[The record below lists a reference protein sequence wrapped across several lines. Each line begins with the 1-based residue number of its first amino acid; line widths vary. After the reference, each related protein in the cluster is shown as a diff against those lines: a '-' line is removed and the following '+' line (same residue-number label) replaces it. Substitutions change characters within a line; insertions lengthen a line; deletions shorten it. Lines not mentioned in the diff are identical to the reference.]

1 MRARHLVEQGREFH
15 HNSADPR
22 RYKYKNGKRMTD
34 TGGSRVSIH
43 GEWSSRWAFV
53 LATSGSAIGLGSIWK
68 FPYITGVNGGGA
80 FVLVYLACITLI
92 GLPIMVAEVLMGRRA
107 RQSPINAMR
116 ALTAQAGAS
125 KAWRLLGWSGVAAG
139 FLILSYYTVIAGWSV
154 GYIFNA
160 LSGKFTGAGAAE
172 VIGIFERMIA
182 SPLHMLALHTL
193 FMIMTVAVVA
203 RGVQNGLE
211 RAVTLMMPALFVLVI
226 MLVLYAMTTGA
237 FMQGVRFMFEPDFSQ
252 LTATGVMV
260 AMGHA
265 FFTLSLGMGAVMV
278 YGSYMPA
285 NTSIIGASVMVI
297 AMDTVISLLSG
308 VMIFPLVFAYGLEP
322 GQGPGLMFQTLPIA
336 FGAMPGGVLI
346 GAAFFLLLTFAAWS
360 SAISLVEPAVA
371 WMVENHG
378 LSRPTA
384 CTLMGVAAWLFGFV
398 TIFSFNIWSQYR
410 WFDRSLFDLLDFV
423 TANIMLPLGGIFIA
437 LFTGWVLPRDVTASE
452 LGTSARVY
460 AAWRIL
466 VRYVAPVGVFIV
478 LLNLLGMIRGG

>member
-1 MRARHLVEQGREFH
+1 
-15 HNSADPR
+15 
-22 RYKYKNGKRMTD
+22 MTD
-34 TGGSRVSIH
+34 TGGGRVSIH
-43 GEWSSRWAFV
+43 GEWSSRWAFI

-116 ALTAQAGAS
+116 TLTAEVGATR
-125 KAWRLLGWSGVAAG
+125 AWRLLGWAGVVAG
-139 FLILSYYTVIAGWSV
+139 FLILSYYTVIAGWAV

-160 LSGKFTGAGAAE
+160 LSGKFTGADAAE
-172 VIGIFERMIA
+172 VTGIFENMI
-182 SPLHMLALHTL
+182 SNPVHMLALHTL
-193 FMIMTVAVVA
+193 FMIMTVTVVA

-226 MLVLYAMTTGA
+226 ALVFYAMTTGA

-285 NTSIIGASVMVI
+285 RTSIVGASVMVI
-297 AMDTVISLLSG
+297 VMDTVISLLSG
-308 VMIFPLVFAYGLEP
+308 VMIFPLVFAHGLEP

-336 FGAMPGGVLI
+336 FGAMPGGMLI

-378 LSRPTA
+378 LSRPVA
-384 CTLMGVAAWLFGFV
+384 CTLMGTATWLFGFGTV
-398 TIFSFNIWSQYR
+398 FSFNLWSEYQ
-410 WFDRSLFDLLDFV
+410 WFGRSFFDLLDFL
-423 TANIMLPLGGIFIA
+423 TANVMLPLGGLFIA
-437 LFTGWVLPRDVTASE
+437 LFAGWVLPRAITADE
-452 LGTSARVY
+452 LRTEGRIY
-460 AAWRIL
+460 AVWRIL
-466 VRYVAPVGVFIV
+466 IRYVAPVAVFIV
-478 LLNLLGMIRGG
+478 LLNLLGVIRGG

>member
-1 MRARHLVEQGREFH
+1 
-15 HNSADPR
+15 
-22 RYKYKNGKRMTD
+22 MTG
-34 TGGSRVSIH
+34 TGGGRVSIH
-43 GEWSSRWAFV
+43 GEWSSRWAFI

-80 FVLVYLACITLI
+80 FVLVYLACIVLI

-116 ALTAQAGAS
+116 TLTAEVGAS
-125 KAWRLLGWSGVAAG
+125 RTWRLLGWAGVVAG
-139 FLILSYYTVIAGWSV
+139 FLILSYYTVIAGWTV

-172 VIGIFERMIA
+172 VTAIFESMIS
-182 SPLHMLALHTL
+182 SPVHMLALHTV

-226 MLVLYAMTTGA
+226 VLVLYAMTTGA
-237 FMQGVRFMFEPDFSQ
+237 FLQGVSFMFKPDFSQ
-252 LTATGVMV
+252 ITATGVMV

-285 NTSIIGASVMVI
+285 KASIVGASVMVI
-297 AMDTVISLLSG
+297 TMDTVISLLSG
-308 VMIFPLVFAYGLEP
+308 VMIFPLVFANGLEP

-336 FGAMPGGVLI
+336 FGAMPGGVLV
-346 GAAFFLLLTFAAWS
+346 GAAFFLLLAFAAWG

-378 LSRPTA
+378 LSRPVSCA
-384 CTLMGVAAWLFGFV
+384 LMGVAAWLFGFG
-398 TIFSFNIWSQYR
+398 TIFSFNLWSEYQ
-410 WFDRSLFDLLDFV
+410 WFGRSFFDLLDFF
-423 TANIMLPLGGIFIA
+423 TANIMLPLGGLFIA
-437 LFTGWVLPRDVTASE
+437 LFAGWVLPRTITADE
-452 LGTSARVY
+452 LRADGRVY
-460 AAWRIL
+460 AVWRIL
-466 VRYVAPVGVFIV
+466 IRYVAPVAVFIV
-478 LLNLLGMIRGG
+478 LLNLLGVIRGGD